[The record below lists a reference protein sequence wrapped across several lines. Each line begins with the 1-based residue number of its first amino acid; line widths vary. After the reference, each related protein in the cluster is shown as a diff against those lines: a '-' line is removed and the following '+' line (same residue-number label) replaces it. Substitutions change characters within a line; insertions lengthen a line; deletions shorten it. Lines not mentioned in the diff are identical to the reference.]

1 MGVAVTTAVKSMKI
15 IKKRTI
21 ILIVVCISLGF
32 YLSYN
37 FFIKPN
43 KAKETW
49 VVPNV
54 QNTNKKFITRE
65 TLINQIQKKQELIT
79 LEMEM
84 TEQISVD
91 DSWGN
96 LPVFKKIQ
104 NIDYSGTGI
113 YTIDLSSLNNNNIDI
128 NTKTKKIT
136 AKVPSPVVKDVSIN
150 EDKTKYEDTQK
161 GLFRFGELKLSP
173 AEYQVIRSNV
183 KEKMITKM
191 GEQDLYK
198 QALTTSSDTIKKLIE
213 GIIQSETQ
221 EKYDIN
227 VEFNSSSK

>member
-1 MGVAVTTAVKSMKI
+1 MKI

-21 ILIVVCISLGF
+21 LLIALCISLGF

-37 FFIKPN
+37 FFIKPT

-54 QNTNKKFITRE
+54 QNTNKKFISRE

-79 LEMEM
+79 LEIEM
-84 TEQISVD
+84 TEKISID

-104 NIDYSGTGI
+104 NIDFSGNGI
-113 YTIDLSSLNNNNIDI
+113 YTIDLSSLNNDNIDI
-128 NTKTKKIT
+128 NTKSKKVT
-136 AKVPSPVVKDVSIN
+136 VKVPSPVVKDVSIN
-150 EDKTKYEDTQK
+150 EDKTKYEDPQK
-161 GLFRFGELKLSP
+161 GLFRFGELKMSP
-173 AEYQVIRSNV
+173 AEFQVIRSNV
-183 KEKMITKM
+183 REKMITKM

-198 QALTTSSDTIKKLIE
+198 QALSTSSDTVKKLLD
-213 GIIQSETQ
+213 GIIQGETQ
-221 EKYDIN
+221 EKYDIDVQFN
-227 VEFNSSSK
+227 NSSK

>member
-1 MGVAVTTAVKSMKI
+1 MKI

-37 FFIKPN
+37 FFIKPS
-43 KAKETW
+43 KTKETW

-104 NIDYSGTGI
+104 NIDFSGTGI

-128 NTKTKKIT
+128 DTKTKKIT